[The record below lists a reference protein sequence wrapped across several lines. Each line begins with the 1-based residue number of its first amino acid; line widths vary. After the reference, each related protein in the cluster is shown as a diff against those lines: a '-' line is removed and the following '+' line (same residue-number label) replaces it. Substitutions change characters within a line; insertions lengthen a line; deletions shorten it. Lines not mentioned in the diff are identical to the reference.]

1 MKPDWD
7 KLMEEYASNDK
18 ILVGDVDCTAEGKP
32 LCDSNGVQG
41 FPTIK
46 HGDPAALEDY
56 SGGRDFAALSA
67 FAGKLK
73 PLCSPANMDLC
84 DDEQRANIERV
95 QAMSLEELDAEI
107 KVQDDKAAAAEKTFE
122 TELEKLQASYKQ
134 LMADKEQALQEVKD
148 SGVGLLKSVRAAK
161 KKAGGAAGHDEL

>member
-1 MKPDWD
+1 MKPAWD
-7 KLMEEYASNDK
+7 KLMGEFEGSSK
-18 ILVGDVDCTAEGKP
+18 VLVGDVDCTAEGKP

-46 HGDPAALEDY
+46 HGDPASLEDY
-56 SGGRDFAALSA
+56 NGGRDYDSLAE

-84 DDEQRANIERV
+84 DDEQKAEIEKV
-95 QAMSLEELDAEI
+95 QAMSLDELDAEI
-107 KVQDDKAAAAEKTFE
+107 EKQDKKAADAEETFK
-122 TELEKLQASYKQ
+122 TELDKLQATYKELQ
-134 LMADKEQALQEVKD
+134 EAKEAALAEVKD

-161 KKAGGAAGHDEL
+161 KKGTAGHDEL